1 MRDIRNVIH
10 LIKFLIYGSFVY
22 FLLNFVPENKI
33 SNHDLIMIIMISM
46 TLYVLLE
53 FISPNRKIRY
63 YINNKNKE
71 MFVNDAIPPS
81 ESTDPLIPV
90 NEQPKVEQKIEPVIK
105 KPIEE
110 VNEMKYTEYDPQMH
124 KPLGE
129 SDGTVSNKF
138 EYGYSYLNT
147 DKWSVPM
154 RRPPVCIPPENPC
167 PVCPVMTSG
176 YPVYLK
182 EFNSTLRV
190 TPSDNLNVK
199 YIKEVLNKETN

>member
-1 MRDIRNVIH
+1 MHDIRNIVH
-10 LIKFLIYGSFVY
+10 LIKFLMYGSFVY
-22 FLLNFVPENKI
+22 FLLNFVPEQKI
-33 SNHDLIMIIMISM
+33 SNHDLIMVLMISM

-53 FISPNRKIRY
+53 FIAPNRKVRY
-63 YINNKNKE
+63 YINNQNKE
-71 MFVNDAIPPS
+71 TFANESIPPT
-81 ESTDPLIPV
+81 ESTKQIDPLVPV
-90 NEQPKVEQKIEPVIK
+90 SEKKVEQDIK
-105 KPIEE
+105 KPVEE
-110 VNEMKYTEYDPQMH
+110 VNEMKYTEYDPEMH

-154 RRPPVCIPPENPC
+154 KRPPVCIPPENPC

-182 EFNSTLRV
+182 EFNSTLRIS
-190 TPSDNLNVK
+190 PADKINVN
-199 YIKEVLNKETN
+199 YVKEVLNKETN